1 MRGNCSVSVKPR
13 FDETIHAPTR
23 LRVCALLRV
32 TGAVEFN
39 TIATTLELSEAALS
53 KTIRNLAELGYVLT
67 VKQSSPARADA
78 RRTTSVAL
86 TLRGRAAIDGHLAAL
101 HELSQ

>member
-13 FDETIHAPTR
+13 FDDAIHAPTR

-32 TGAVEFN
+32 TGVAEFN

-67 VKQSSPARADA
+67 VKQASPARADA

-101 HELSQ
+101 RELSQ

>member
-1 MRGNCSVSVKPR
+1 MSVKSR
-13 FDETIHAPTR
+13 FDEAIHAPTR

-32 TGAVEFN
+32 TGAAEFN
-39 TIATTLELSEAALS
+39 TIATTLELSEAVLS
-53 KTIRNLAELGYVLT
+53 KTIRNLTELEYVLT
-67 VKQSSPARADA
+67 VKQASPARADA

-101 HELSQ
+101 RELAG